1 MLGEMN
7 ANNLVIWLSLIFTAL
22 AFILIF
28 LAVHEAWQDHRLI
41 KKRLKGNWTDKNTG
55 TILKT
60 NKAFDNFA
68 NHLTLPDEEEISKIR
83 ARLARAGFYGT
94 SSVKYYYAIRILAIV
109 VPLLIFL
116 TSWGVLQIQ
125 LDPAKIALICVA
137 LILVGLIA
145 PTFFVSW
152 RESAQTQVNR
162 NGFPDMMDL
171 LVACIEAGL
180 GMNAALL
187 RVADEIGG
195 RYPPLKI
202 SLDLLNL
209 ELRAGRERNQGMM
222 NFANRVNLEEAKA
235 LAVMIRQSEE
245 MGSSLGKSLRSFSEE
260 MRNKR
265 KMRAEEKAMALPA
278 KMTVPLILFIFP
290 AIIAMLMTPAA
301 IRVMEGLGM

>member
-1 MLGEMN
+1 MLGDFN
-7 ANNLVIWLSLIFTAL
+7 ANTLIIWLAFIFTVL

-28 LAVHEAWQDHRLI
+28 LAVREAWQDHRLI
-41 KKRLKGNWTDKNTG
+41 KKRLEGNWSDNDTG
-55 TILKT
+55 TILRT

-94 SSVKYYYAIRILAIV
+94 STVKYYYAVRILAIV
-109 VPLLIFL
+109 VPLAIFL
-116 TSWGVLQIQ
+116 TSWGTFQIQ
-125 LDPAKIALICVA
+125 LEPAKIALICIA
-137 LILVGLIA
+137 LVLGGLIA
-145 PTFFVSW
+145 PSFFVTW
-152 RESAQTQVNR
+152 RENAQTQVNR

-202 SLDLLNL
+202 NLDLLNM

-245 MGSSLGKSLRSFSEE
+245 MGSSLGKSLRSFSDE

-301 IRVMEGLGM
+301 IRVMEGLGI

>member
-1 MLGEMN
+1 MFSEFN
-7 ANNLVIWLSLIFTAL
+7 ANNLVILLSLIFTVL

-28 LAVHEAWQDHRLI
+28 LAVREAWQDHRLI
-41 KKRLKGNWTDKNTG
+41 KKRLKGNWSDKNTE

-60 NKAFDNFA
+60 NKAFENFA

-94 SSVKYYYAIRILAIV
+94 SSVKYYYAVRILAIV
-109 VPLLIFL
+109 VPLLVFL
-116 TSWGVLQIQ
+116 TSWGFFQIQ
-125 LDPAKIALICVA
+125 LEPAKIALICVG
-137 LILVGLIA
+137 LILGGLMA

-209 ELRAGRERNQGMM
+209 ELRAGRERNQGML
-222 NFANRVNLEEAKA
+222 NFAKRVNLEEAKA

-245 MGSSLGKSLRSFSEE
+245 MGSSLGKSLRSFADE

-265 KMRAEEKAMALPA
+265 KMTAEEKAMALPA

-301 IRVMEGLGM
+301 IRVMEGLGI

>member
-1 MLGEMN
+1 MPWDFST
-7 ANNLVIWLSLIFTAL
+7 NNLIVTLSLAFTAI
-22 AFILIF
+22 AFILVF
-28 LAVHEAWQDHRLI
+28 LAIKEAWQDHRLI
-41 KKRLKGNWTDKNTG
+41 KKRLEGNWSDSDSG
-55 TILKT
+55 TLLKQ
-60 NKAFDNFA
+60 NKAFENFA

-94 SSVKYYYAIRILAIV
+94 SVVKFYYAIRILAIV
-109 VPLLIFL
+109 LPLLLFLSFWAIFQFKFDL
-116 TSWGVLQIQ
+116 KQS
-125 LDPAKIALICVA
+125 ALISTS
-137 LILVGLIA
+137 LILAGLILPSA
-145 PTFFVSW
+145 FVRW
-152 RESAQTQVNR
+152 RESAQTQKNR

-202 SLDLLNL
+202 NLDLLNL
-209 ELRAGRERNQGMM
+209 ELRAGREQNQGLM
-222 NFANRVNLEEAKA
+222 NFAHRVNLEEAKA

-245 MGSSLGKSLRSFSEE
+245 MGSSLGKSLRAFSDE

-265 KMRAEEKAMALPA
+265 QMRAEEKAMALPA

-290 AIIAMLMTPAA
+290 AILAMLMTPAV
-301 IRVMEGLGM
+301 IRVMDGLPF

>member
-1 MLGEMN
+1 MFRDLN
-7 ANNLVIWLSLIFTAL
+7 ANNLVISLSLIFTIL

-28 LAVHEAWQDHRLI
+28 LAVREAWQDHRLI
-41 KKRLKGNWTDKNTG
+41 KKRLKGNWSDKNTG
-55 TILKT
+55 TILRT

-116 TSWGVLQIQ
+116 TSWGFFQIQ
-125 LDPAKIALICVA
+125 LEPARIALICVG
-137 LILVGLIA
+137 LILGGLMA
-145 PTFFVSW
+145 PTFFVGW
-152 RESAQTQVNR
+152 RENAQTQVNR

-202 SLDLLNL
+202 NLDLLNL

-245 MGSSLGKSLRSFSEE
+245 MGSSLGKSLRSFSDE

-301 IRVMEGLGM
+301 IRVMEGLSL